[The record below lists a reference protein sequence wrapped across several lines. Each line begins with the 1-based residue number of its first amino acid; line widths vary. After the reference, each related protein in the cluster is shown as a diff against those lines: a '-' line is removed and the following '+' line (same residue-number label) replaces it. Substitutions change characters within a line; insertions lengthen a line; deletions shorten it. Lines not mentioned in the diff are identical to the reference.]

1 MKNTALKI
9 NYSPRKM
16 RNCDPKDGWWYEGER
31 RISIYLNDGERTLS
45 GEIDR
50 HVLLSW
56 IKRTTI
62 KGRVNS

>member
-9 NYSPRKM
+9 SRSPHNM
-16 RNCDPKDGWWYEGER
+16 RNCWARKGWWYEGER
-31 RISIYLNDGERTLS
+31 RISIHLNDGVRTLS

-50 HVLLSW
+50 YVLLSW

-62 KGRVNS
+62 KGRKK